1 MKSITTDDFE
11 YSMVDAILQCDAS
24 YNERY
29 KSAGLGWRILNQN
42 RSVGLEGRMC
52 KDCKSTVEAE
62 LDCILIGLE
71 ELQKYNAKNIIIQTD
86 LSQVVYELSKNP
98 EQNKYAKIKEFLNC
112 SFNTWAVENKSRDA
126 LVRVHKLAHSVDI
139 GD

>member
-11 YSMVDAILQCDAS
+11 YSAVDAILQCDAS
-24 YNERY
+24 YDEKY
-29 KSAGLGWRILNQN
+29 KRAGLGWRILNQN
-42 RSVGLEGRMC
+42 KSVVLEGRMYKEC
-52 KDCKSTVEAE
+52 SSTVEGE

-98 EQNKYAKIKEFLNC
+98 EQNKYAEIKEFLTS
-112 SFNTWAVENKSRDA
+112 SFDTWAVENKSRDS
-126 LVRVHKLAHSVDI
+126 LVRVHKLAHSVGLD
-139 GD
+139 D